1 MKHLK
6 TQKQLNEVSENLNIS
21 DVINSIKK
29 ELDGWDKPSIKFTK
43 ELIESHKLITRIKE
57 LIEINIKSQL
67 KSRHGEKMSNNLK
80 KILIELNT
88 NLEKFNS
95 DWRKEDSPF

>member
-1 MKHLK
+1 MKENRIRRF
-6 TQKQLNEVSENLNIS
+6 NENSELNIS
-21 DVINSIKK
+21 DVISSIKK
-29 ELDGWDKPSIKFTK
+29 ELDGWDKPSIKFTE
-43 ELIESHKLITRIKE
+43 ELIESHKLITRIKQ

-67 KSRHGEKMSNNLK
+67 KSRHSEKMSNKLK
-80 KILIELNT
+80 NILIELNT